1 MSIYAQ
7 HSTSEVE
14 GWVIN
19 VAWLMDRRIDEQI
32 RKVKKL

>member
-1 MSIYAQ
+1 MSIYTQ

-19 VAWLMDRRIDEQI
+19 VAWLMGRMVDEQM